1 MNKRIFKNNF
11 IYFFA
16 IIISLFNMILMVD
29 ARRLFQFENI
39 FDYIFTIFF
48 LLNITTL
55 FLLILNSKKSVVTFI
70 ITNLIS
76 LVLVIKSFYQAL
88 EFLEENLVVR
98 LKIVTLLFFLFYVT
112 AMILVKKYAIKK
124 DELLLNQK

>member
-39 FDYIFTIFF
+39 FDYIYTIFF

-112 AMILVKKYAIKK
+112 TMILVKKYAISK
-124 DELLLNQK
+124 DELHLNQQ

>member
-16 IIISLFNMILMVD
+16 IIISLFNMILIVD

-48 LLNITTL
+48 LLNIATL

-76 LVLVIKSFYQAL
+76 LILVIKSFYQAL

-112 AMILVKKYAIKK
+112 AMILVKKYAISK
-124 DELLLNQK
+124 DELHLNQ